1 MADARSP
8 LSAFALVSFFYFT
21 TVGLFN
27 PYAPLWFK
35 DLGLS
40 TLAIGSITSL
50 QAWTRVVPPYA
61 WGWLGDHT
69 GRRVDIMRWTSLG
82 CFVSSLALF
91 GVNGYWG
98 AAIAALLLFGFNS
111 ALMPMHDAALG
122 RLLATER
129 GLDAGRYGRVRM
141 WGSIGFIVTV
151 IACGMLLEAAGVG
164 LFPWLVVLFN
174 GILFVFVLRLP
185 RLRTPVVQGEPT
197 PPVLPILRRPEV
209 AWFFASAFFTVTAH
223 GVLYAFFSLYL
234 VSLGWGKATVGA
246 LWALAAVVEVLFFWR
261 QGGWFHRLSLHR
273 WLELAAGVSVL
284 RFALMAM
291 VGWIPGLVLVA
302 QPLHAITFAAHHA
315 TCISMVHRLFPDRLR
330 GRGQALYTVL
340 GYGLSG
346 VVAGLGGGWL
356 IDHWGFGAAF
366 WAASSVSALG
376 WWCARRSA
384 AAASAA
390 AGVGR

>member
-1 MADARSP
+1 MASPRSP
-8 LSAFALVSFFYFT
+8 LSAFALVSFCYFT
-21 TVGLFN
+21 TAGLFN

-35 DLGLS
+35 ELGLS
-40 TLAIGSITSL
+40 TLAIGTITSL

-82 CFVSSLALF
+82 CVVSSLALF
-91 GVNGYWG
+91 TVTGYWG
-98 AAIAALLLFGFNS
+98 AALATLLLFGFNS

-129 GLDAGRYGRVRM
+129 GFDAGRYGRVRM
-141 WGSIGFIVTV
+141 WGSIGFIITVVT
-151 IACGMLLEAAGVG
+151 CGALLDATGVG

-174 GILFVFVLRLP
+174 GVMLLAVLRLP

-197 PPVLPILRRPEV
+197 PPVLPMLRQPEV
-209 AWFFASAFFTVTAH
+209 AWFFASAFFTVTGH

-273 WLELAAGVSVL
+273 WLEIAAGVSVL

-291 VGWIPGLVLVA
+291 IGWMPALVLVA

-315 TCISMVHRLFPDRLR
+315 TCIAMVHRLFPDRLR

-346 VVAGLGGGWL
+346 VVAGIGGGWL
-356 IDHWGFGAAF
+356 IDRWGYAAAF
-366 WAASSVSALG
+366 WAASGAAVLA
-376 WWCARRSA
+376 WVCARQSARHATA
-384 AAASAA
+384 AAT
-390 AGVGR
+390 G

>member
-1 MADARSP
+1 MPSARSP
-8 LSAFALVSFFYFT
+8 LSAFALVSFCYFT
-21 TVGLFN
+21 TAGLFN

-35 DLGLS
+35 ELGLS
-40 TLAIGSITSL
+40 TLAIGTITSL

-82 CFVSSLALF
+82 CVVSSLALF
-91 GVNGYWG
+91 GVTGYWG
-98 AAIAALLLFGFNS
+98 AAVATLLLFGFNS

-129 GLDAGRYGRVRM
+129 GFDAGRYGRVRM
-141 WGSIGFIVTV
+141 WGSIGFIITV
-151 IACGMLLEAAGVG
+151 VICGALLDATGVG
-164 LFPWLVVLFN
+164 LFPWLVVLLN
-174 GILFVFVLRLP
+174 GVMLLSVLRLP

-197 PPVLPILRRPEV
+197 PPVLPMLRQPEV
-209 AWFFASAFFTVTAH
+209 AWFFASAFFTVTGH

-273 WLELAAGVSVL
+273 WLEIAAGVSVL

-291 VGWIPGLVLVA
+291 IGWMPALVLVA

-315 TCISMVHRLFPDRLR
+315 TCIAMLHRLFPDRLR

-346 VVAGLGGGWL
+346 VVAGIGGGWL
-356 IDHWGFGAAF
+356 IDRWGYAAAF
-366 WAASSVSALG
+366 WAASGAAVLA
-376 WWCARRSA
+376 WVCARQSARHATA
-384 AAASAA
+384 AAT
-390 AGVGR
+390 G

>member
-1 MADARSP
+1 MSSARSP
-8 LSAFALVSFFYFT
+8 LSAFALVSFCYFIT
-21 TVGLFN
+21 AGLFS

-35 DLGLS
+35 ELGLS
-40 TLAIGSITSL
+40 TLAIGTITSL
-50 QAWTRVVPPYA
+50 QSWTRVVPPYA

-69 GRRVDIMRWTSLG
+69 GRRVDIMRWTTLG
-82 CFVSSLALF
+82 CVVSSLALF
-91 GVNGYWG
+91 GVTGYWG
-98 AAIAALLLFGFNS
+98 AAFATLLLFGFNS

-151 IACGMLLEAAGVG
+151 FSCGALLEATGVG
-164 LFPWLVVLFN
+164 LFPWLVVLSN
-174 GILFVFVLRLP
+174 VALLLAVLRLP
-185 RLRTPVVQGEPT
+185 RLRTPVVHGEPT
-197 PPVLPILRRPEV
+197 PPVLPMMRQPEV
-209 AWFFASAFFTVTAH
+209 AWFFASAFFTVTGH

-273 WLELAAGVSVL
+273 WLEVAAGVSVL
-284 RFALMAM
+284 RFGLMAM
-291 VGWIPGLVLVA
+291 VGWMPALVLVA

-346 VVAGLGGGWL
+346 VVAGVGGGWL
-356 IDHWGFGAAF
+356 IDRWGFAAAF
-366 WAASSVSALG
+366 WAASAASALG
-376 WWCARRSA
+376 WVCARQSA
-384 AAASAA
+384 AAAARGA
-390 AGVGR
+390 

>member
-1 MADARSP
+1 MGSPRSP
-8 LSAFALVSFFYFT
+8 LSAFALVSFCYFT
-21 TVGLFN
+21 TAGLFN

-35 DLGLS
+35 ELGLS
-40 TLAIGSITSL
+40 TLAIGTITSL

-61 WGWLGDHT
+61 WGWVGDHT

-82 CFVSSLALF
+82 CVVSSLALF
-91 GVNGYWG
+91 SVTGYWG
-98 AAIAALLLFGFNS
+98 AAVATLLLFGFNS

-129 GLDAGRYGRVRM
+129 GFDAGRYGRVRM
-141 WGSIGFIVTV
+141 WGSIGFIITVVT
-151 IACGMLLEAAGVG
+151 CGALLDATGVG

-174 GILFVFVLRLP
+174 GVMLLAVLRLP

-197 PPVLPILRRPEV
+197 PPVLPMLRQPEV
-209 AWFFASAFFTVTAH
+209 AWFFASAFFTVTGH

-273 WLELAAGVSVL
+273 WLEIAAGVSVL

-291 VGWIPGLVLVA
+291 IGWMPALVLVA

-315 TCISMVHRLFPDRLR
+315 TCIAMVHRLFPDRLR

-346 VVAGLGGGWL
+346 VVAGIGGGWL
-356 IDHWGFGAAF
+356 IDRWGYAAAF
-366 WAASSVSALG
+366 WAASGAAVLA
-376 WWCARRSA
+376 WVCARQSARHATA
-384 AAASAA
+384 AAT
-390 AGVGR
+390 G

>member
-1 MADARSP
+1 MASPRSP
-8 LSAFALVSFFYFT
+8 LSAFALVSFCYFT
-21 TVGLFN
+21 TAGLFN

-35 DLGLS
+35 ELGLS
-40 TLAIGSITSL
+40 TLAIGTITSL

-82 CFVSSLALF
+82 CVVSSLALF
-91 GVNGYWG
+91 GVTGYWG
-98 AAIAALLLFGFNS
+98 AAVATLLLFGFNS

-129 GLDAGRYGRVRM
+129 GFDAGRYGRVRM
-141 WGSIGFIVTV
+141 WGSIGFIITVVT
-151 IACGMLLEAAGVG
+151 CGALLDATGVG

-174 GILFVFVLRLP
+174 GVMLLAVLRLP

-197 PPVLPILRRPEV
+197 PPVLPMLRQPEV
-209 AWFFASAFFTVTAH
+209 AWFFASAFFTVTGH

-273 WLELAAGVSVL
+273 WLEIAAGVSVL

-291 VGWIPGLVLVA
+291 IGWMPALVLVA

-315 TCISMVHRLFPDRLR
+315 TCIAMVHRLFPDRLR

-346 VVAGLGGGWL
+346 VVAGIGGGWL
-356 IDHWGFGAAF
+356 IDRWGYAAAF
-366 WAASSVSALG
+366 WAASGAAVLA
-376 WWCARRSA
+376 WVCARQSARHATA
-384 AAASAA
+384 AAT
-390 AGVGR
+390 G

>member
-1 MADARSP
+1 MASPRSP
-8 LSAFALVSFFYFT
+8 LSAFALVSFCYFT
-21 TVGLFN
+21 TAGLFN

-35 DLGLS
+35 ELGLS
-40 TLAIGSITSL
+40 TLAIGTITSL

-82 CFVSSLALF
+82 CVVSSLALF
-91 GVNGYWG
+91 SVTGYWG
-98 AAIAALLLFGFNS
+98 AAVATLLLFGFNS

-129 GLDAGRYGRVRM
+129 GFDAGRYGRVRM
-141 WGSIGFIVTV
+141 WGSIGFIITVVT
-151 IACGMLLEAAGVG
+151 CGALLDATGVG

-174 GILFVFVLRLP
+174 GVMLLAVLRLP

-197 PPVLPILRRPEV
+197 PPVLPMLRQPEV
-209 AWFFASAFFTVTAH
+209 AWFFASAFFTVTGH

-273 WLELAAGVSVL
+273 WLEIAAGVSVL

-291 VGWIPGLVLVA
+291 IGWMPALVLVA

-315 TCISMVHRLFPDRLR
+315 TCIAMVHRLFPDRLR

-346 VVAGLGGGWL
+346 VVAGIGGGWL
-356 IDHWGFGAAF
+356 IDRWGYAAAF
-366 WAASSVSALG
+366 WAASGAAVLA
-376 WWCARRSA
+376 WVCARQSARHATA
-384 AAASAA
+384 AAT
-390 AGVGR
+390 G

>member
-1 MADARSP
+1 MASPRSP
-8 LSAFALVSFFYFT
+8 LSAFALVSFCYFT
-21 TVGLFN
+21 TAGLFN

-35 DLGLS
+35 ELGLS
-40 TLAIGSITSL
+40 TLAIGTITSL

-82 CFVSSLALF
+82 CVVSSLALF
-91 GVNGYWG
+91 GVTGYWG
-98 AAIAALLLFGFNS
+98 AAVATLLLFGFNS

-129 GLDAGRYGRVRM
+129 GFDAGRYGRVRM
-141 WGSIGFIVTV
+141 WGSIGFIITV
-151 IACGMLLEAAGVG
+151 VICGALLDATGVG

-174 GILFVFVLRLP
+174 GVMLLAVLRLP

-197 PPVLPILRRPEV
+197 PPVLPMLRQPEV
-209 AWFFASAFFTVTAH
+209 AWFFASAFFTVTGH

-273 WLELAAGVSVL
+273 WLEIAAGVSVL

-291 VGWIPGLVLVA
+291 IGWMPALVLVA

-315 TCISMVHRLFPDRLR
+315 TCIAMVHRLFPDRLR

-346 VVAGLGGGWL
+346 VVAGIGGGWL
-356 IDHWGFGAAF
+356 IDRWGYAAAF
-366 WAASSVSALG
+366 WAASGAAVLA
-376 WWCARRSA
+376 WVCARQSARHA
-384 AAASAA
+384 AAAAT
-390 AGVGR
+390 G

>member
-1 MADARSP
+1 MPSARSP
-8 LSAFALVSFFYFT
+8 LSAFALVSFCYFT
-21 TVGLFN
+21 TAGLFN

-35 DLGLS
+35 ELGLS
-40 TLAIGSITSL
+40 TLAIGTITSL

-82 CFVSSLALF
+82 CVVSSLALF
-91 GVNGYWG
+91 SVTGYWG
-98 AAIAALLLFGFNS
+98 AAVATLLLFGFNS

-129 GLDAGRYGRVRM
+129 GFDAGRYGRVRM
-141 WGSIGFIVTV
+141 WGSIGFIITV
-151 IACGMLLEAAGVG
+151 VICGALLDATGVG
-164 LFPWLVVLFN
+164 LFPWLVVLLN
-174 GILFVFVLRLP
+174 GVMLLAVLRLP

-197 PPVLPILRRPEV
+197 PPVLPMLRQPEV
-209 AWFFASAFFTVTAH
+209 AWFFASAFFTVTGH

-273 WLELAAGVSVL
+273 WLEIAAGVSVL

-291 VGWIPGLVLVA
+291 IGWMPALVLVA

-315 TCISMVHRLFPDRLR
+315 TCIAMVHRLFPDRLR

-346 VVAGLGGGWL
+346 VVAGIGGGWL
-356 IDHWGFGAAF
+356 IDRWGYAAAF
-366 WAASSVSALG
+366 WAASGAAVLA
-376 WWCARRSA
+376 WVCARQSARHATA
-384 AAASAA
+384 AAT
-390 AGVGR
+390 G

>member
-1 MADARSP
+1 MGSPRSP
-8 LSAFALVSFFYFT
+8 LSAFALVSFCYFT
-21 TVGLFN
+21 TAGLFN

-35 DLGLS
+35 ELGLS
-40 TLAIGSITSL
+40 TLAIGTITSL

-82 CFVSSLALF
+82 CVVSSLALF
-91 GVNGYWG
+91 SVTGYWG
-98 AAIAALLLFGFNS
+98 AAVATLLLFGFNS

-129 GLDAGRYGRVRM
+129 GFDAGRYGRVRM
-141 WGSIGFIVTV
+141 WGSIGFIITVVT
-151 IACGMLLEAAGVG
+151 CGALLDATGVG

-174 GILFVFVLRLP
+174 GVMLLAVLRLP

-197 PPVLPILRRPEV
+197 PPVLPMLRQPEV
-209 AWFFASAFFTVTAH
+209 AWFFASAFFTVTGH

-273 WLELAAGVSVL
+273 WLEIAAGVSVL

-291 VGWIPGLVLVA
+291 IGWMPALVLVA

-315 TCISMVHRLFPDRLR
+315 TCIAMVHRLFPDRLR

-346 VVAGLGGGWL
+346 VVAGIGGGWL
-356 IDHWGFGAAF
+356 IDRWGYAAAF
-366 WAASSVSALG
+366 WAASGAAVLA
-376 WWCARRSA
+376 WVCARQSARHATA
-384 AAASAA
+384 AAT
-390 AGVGR
+390 G

>member
-1 MADARSP
+1 MASPRSP
-8 LSAFALVSFFYFT
+8 LSAFALVSFCYFT
-21 TVGLFN
+21 TAGLFN

-35 DLGLS
+35 ELGLS
-40 TLAIGSITSL
+40 TLAIGTITSL

-61 WGWLGDHT
+61 WGWVGDHT

-82 CFVSSLALF
+82 CVVSSLALF
-91 GVNGYWG
+91 SVTGYWG
-98 AAIAALLLFGFNS
+98 AAVATLLLFGFNS

-129 GLDAGRYGRVRM
+129 GFDAGRYGRVRM
-141 WGSIGFIVTV
+141 WGSIGFIITVVT
-151 IACGMLLEAAGVG
+151 CGALLDATGVG

-174 GILFVFVLRLP
+174 GVMLLAVLRLP

-197 PPVLPILRRPEV
+197 PPVLPMLRQPEV
-209 AWFFASAFFTVTAH
+209 AWFFASAFFTVTGH

-273 WLELAAGVSVL
+273 WLEIAAGVSVL

-291 VGWIPGLVLVA
+291 IGWMPALVLVA

-315 TCISMVHRLFPDRLR
+315 TCIAMVHRLFPDRLR

-346 VVAGLGGGWL
+346 VVAGIGGGWL
-356 IDHWGFGAAF
+356 IDRWGYAAAF
-366 WAASSVSALG
+366 WAASGAAVLA
-376 WWCARRSA
+376 WVCARQSARHATA
-384 AAASAA
+384 AAT
-390 AGVGR
+390 G